1 MLDALD
7 GVEEVW
13 TAIDGLKMWH
23 VLLFDN
29 HRVDYVQ
36 SGVVATAEIEHIL
49 WALVADGNLETIGI
63 DYMVEQ
69 HRIVSVDTVCRN
81 GQRVAQG
88 CLITL

>member
-7 GVEEVW
+7 SVEEVR
-13 TAIDGLKMWH
+13 TAIDGLEVRN

-36 SGVVATAEIEHIL
+36 SRAIATAEIEHIL
-49 WALVADGNLETIGI
+49 WVLVADGNLETIGV

-69 HRIVSVDTVCRN
+69 HRIVSIDTVCRN
-81 GQRVAQG
+81 GQRVAQR

>member
-7 GVEEVW
+7 GVEEVG
-13 TAIDGLKMWH
+13 TAIDGLEVRK

-36 SGVVATAEIEHIL
+36 SRAIATAEIEHIL
-49 WALVADGNLETIGI
+49 WVLVADGNLETIGV
-63 DYMVEQ
+63 DNMVEQ

-81 GQRVAQG
+81 GQRVAQR

>member
-13 TAIDGLKMWH
+13 TAIDGLEVRH

-29 HRVDYVQ
+29 HRVDHVQ
-36 SGVVATAEIEHIL
+36 SRAIATAEIEHIL
-49 WALVADGNLETIGI
+49 WVLVADGNLETIGV
-63 DYMVEQ
+63 DNMVEQ
-69 HRIVSVDTVCRN
+69 HRIVSVDAVCRN

-88 CLITL
+88 SLITL

>member
-13 TAIDGLKMWH
+13 TAIDGFEVRH

-29 HRVDYVQ
+29 HRVDHVQ
-36 SGVVATAEIEHIL
+36 SRAIATAEIEHIL
-49 WALVADGNLETIGI
+49 WVLVADGNLETIGV

-69 HRIVSVDTVCRN
+69 HCIVSIDTVCRN
-81 GQRVAQG
+81 GQRVAQR
-88 CLITL
+88 CLVTL

>member
-7 GVEEVW
+7 GVEEVG
-13 TAIDGLKMWH
+13 TAIDGLKVWH

-36 SGVVATAEIEHIL
+36 SRAIATAEIEHIL
-49 WALVADGNLETIGI
+49 WALIADGYLETIGI

-69 HRIVSVDTVCRN
+69 HRIVSVNAVCRN
-81 GQRVAQG
+81 GQRVAQR

>member
-1 MLDALD
+1 MLDALN

-13 TAIDGLKMWH
+13 TAIDGLEVRH

-49 WALVADGNLETIGI
+49 WVLVADGNLETIGI

-69 HRIVSVDTVCRN
+69 HRIVSVDAVCRN
-81 GQRVAQG
+81 SQRVAQG
-88 CLITL
+88 CLVTL

>member
-7 GVEEVW
+7 GVEEVR
-13 TAIDGLKMWH
+13 TAIDGLEVRN

-36 SGVVATAEIEHIL
+36 SRAIATAEIEHIL
-49 WALVADGNLETIGI
+49 WVLVADGNLETIGV

-69 HRIVSVDTVCRN
+69 HRIVSIDTVCRN
-81 GQRVAQG
+81 GQRVAQR

>member
-13 TAIDGLKMWH
+13 TAIDGLEVRH

-29 HRVDYVQ
+29 HRVDYIQ
-36 SGVVATAEIEHIL
+36 SRAIATAEIEHIL
-49 WALVADGNLETIGI
+49 WALVADGNLETICVNN
-63 DYMVEQ
+63 MVEQ
-69 HRIVSVDTVCRN
+69 HRIVSVDAVCRN